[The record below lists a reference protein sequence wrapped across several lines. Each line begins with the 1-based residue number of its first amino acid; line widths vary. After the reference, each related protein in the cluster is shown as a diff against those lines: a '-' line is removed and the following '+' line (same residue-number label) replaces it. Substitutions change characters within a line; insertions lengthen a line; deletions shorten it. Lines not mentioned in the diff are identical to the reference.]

1 MNFVGAL
8 IPSGS
13 GEYCKS
19 CFSLVVVVAPG
30 TKGFVSFAF
39 LDARSVGLKLG
50 QNMKKMCMRYVAKSK
65 KQGIQRRRFHF
76 MFDSIIFNYQWTRN
90 AKKEESMIKLGIP
103 GK

>member
-1 MNFVGAL
+1 MLLWVGVS
-8 IPSGS
+8 PVS

-50 QNMKKMCMRYVAKSK
+50 QNMKMMCMREVWPS
-65 KQGIQRRRFHF
+65 QRSREF
-76 MFDSIIFNYQWTRN
+76 
-90 AKKEESMIKLGIP
+90 KEEGSIKTLTA
-103 GK
+103 

>member
-1 MNFVGAL
+1 MLLWVGES
-8 IPSGS
+8 PGS

-50 QNMKKMCMRYVAKSK
+50 QNMKKMCMRDVWPS
-65 KQGIQRRRFHF
+65 QRSREFKEGG
-76 MFDSIIFNYQWTRN
+76 SI
-90 AKKEESMIKLGIP
+90 
-103 GK
+103 